1 MIQIQAG
8 FSGRASRLLR
18 ACASLA
24 CMTSLVVSGAAAA
37 QSAASFPTQPV
48 KITVGFS
55 AGGPTDL
62 MSRELARGLQEIW
75 GQSVV
80 VENKP
85 GAASQIA
92 AEAVARATPNGTS
105 LLLGTDTAIVVL
117 PFLRERLPY
126 DPLVDLKPIAGVGA
140 IPMILVASPG
150 FKVKTFGEFLAAAKA
165 NPGKISYASNG
176 VGAGL
181 HIVMERMQRATGIS
195 LNHIPYKGGAPA
207 LVDMFAGIIP
217 VMWETVPSSLPHI
230 RDGKLVAL
238 AVASYE
244 RSPLLPN
251 VPTMTEQGYPGFE
264 TGLWMGIMG
273 PAGLPPAVTQKVQ
286 DDIGRVIQTQSWRDR
301 ILPRGFTLRFETS
314 EQFTKRIRLEYDR
327 NKALF
332 AALGIK
338 KE

>member
-1 MIQIQAG
+1 MTQSKFYFLIV
-8 FSGRASRLLR
+8 R
-18 ACASLA
+18 ACTGFA
-24 CMTSLVVSGAAAA
+24 CVASLVVAGPAAA
-37 QSAASFPTQPV
+37 QGATSFPTQPV

-62 MSRELARGLQEIW
+62 MSRELAKGLQELW

-92 AEAVARATPNGTS
+92 AEAVARAVPNGAS
-105 LLLGTDTAIVVL
+105 LLLATDTSIVVL

-126 DPLVDLKPIAGVGA
+126 DPLTDLKPIAGVGG
-140 IPMILVASPG
+140 IPLILIASPS
-150 FKVKTFGEFLAAAKA
+150 FNVKTFGEFLAAAKA
-165 NPGKISYASNG
+165 NPGKINYASNG

-181 HIVMERMQRATGIS
+181 HIVMERMQRAAGIS
-195 LNHIPYKGGAPA
+195 LNHVPYKGGAPA
-207 LVDMFAGIIP
+207 LVDMFSGLIP

-230 RDGKLVAL
+230 REGKLIAL
-238 AVASYE
+238 AVGSYE

-251 VPTMTEQGYPGFE
+251 VPTMAELGYPGFE

-273 PAGLPPAVTQKVQ
+273 PGNLPPTVTQIVQ
-286 DDIGRVIQTQSWRDR
+286 DDIGRLINTPSWRDR
-301 ILPRGFTLRFETS
+301 ILVRGFTLRFETS
-314 EQFTKRIRLEYDR
+314 EQFATRIRAEYDR